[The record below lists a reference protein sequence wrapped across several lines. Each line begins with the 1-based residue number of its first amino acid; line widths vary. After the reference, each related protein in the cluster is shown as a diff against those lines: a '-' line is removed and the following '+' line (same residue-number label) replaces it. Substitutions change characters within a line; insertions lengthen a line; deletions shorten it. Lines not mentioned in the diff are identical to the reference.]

1 MVIRFFV
8 DSLPVRVY
16 PNKEGAPFPSKNRM
30 YLYSTLYNGDRWAT
44 NGGETKINWTNA
56 PFVASYRN
64 FFLDACQWYNST
76 AGLPFCSLMQTSVWW
91 GGPEYRTLNA
101 YDQALLQLVRN
112 ASLTYDYC
120 ADADR
125 YPIPPPEC

>member
-1 MVIRFFV
+1 
-8 DSLPVRVY
+8 
-16 PNKEGAPFPSKNRM
+16 
-30 YLYSTLYNGDRWAT
+30 
-44 NGGETKINWTNA
+44 
-56 PFVASYRN
+56 
-64 FFLDACQWYNST
+64 
-76 AGLPFCSLMQTSVWW
+76 MQNSVWW